1 MIYVSLLVEILRSR
15 PRLVFWMAMLAQVT
29 LWTLVPALFYSAPP
43 GDVAEVL
50 ARGHGFGFEHGPPLA
65 YWLAEIAFILAGDNI
80 VGVYVLSQI
89 CIVVTYWAVFTLGR
103 ATLGD
108 RHAALAVLL
117 MVGISAFTVP
127 TLDFGPAILVMP
139 LWALALLHLWR
150 AVGEER
156 RIYWYAVALDL
167 GLLLLTSYVGLVLAI
182 VVLVFVL
189 VSERGQTQLAYPET
203 WAAGII
209 VAFMMFPSL
218 IWLEQESAGFL
229 PKLAQ
234 LRSAQA
240 VNQNLIAW
248 TKLWVILL
256 VGHAG
261 TGILVAIASN
271 LARRRRAQAAI
282 IERAPVDPAARSF
295 IYYFAL
301 APALAVTPFIVITDP
316 SGTLNAGPLVILS
329 GLAIVLAAGDRIM
342 LHHQHI
348 IGITWFGLLLVP
360 PVLTAAAVVILPR
373 SIGFD
378 LKITQPAADIGR
390 FFAESFQRRT
400 GKPLAI
406 VAGDPQLAYL
416 IALSAASR
424 PKVLTDEA
432 PEGPKPVSSKDIAEQ
447 GAIVVWPVSDQSGEA
462 PPEIKARYPNL
473 VPELPRAFERRFQA
487 RLPVLRI
494 GWAVIRPQS
503 AGQ

>member
-1 MIYVSLLVEILRSR
+1 MIYVSLLVEILRTR
-15 PRLVFWMAMLAQVT
+15 PRLVFWMATLAQAA
-29 LWTLVPALFYSAPP
+29 LWILVPALFYSAPP

-50 ARGHGFGFEHGPPLA
+50 ARGHDFSFEYGPPLA
-65 YWLAEIAFILAGDNI
+65 YWLAEIAFVLAGNNI
-80 VGVYVLSQI
+80 AGVYALSQI

-108 RHAALAVLL
+108 RHAVLAILL

-127 TLDFGPAILVMP
+127 TPDFAPAILVMP

-150 AVGEER
+150 AIGEER
-156 RIYWYAVALDL
+156 RLYWYAVALDL
-167 GLLLLTSYVGLVLAI
+167 GLLLLTSYVGLVLTAL
-182 VVLVFVL
+182 VLGFVL
-189 VSERGQTQLAYPET
+189 VSERGRAQLAYQET
-203 WAAGII
+203 WAAGIT
-209 VAFMMFPSL
+209 VAFLMFPSL
-218 IWLEQESAGFL
+218 IWLEQASAGFL

-240 VNQNLIAW
+240 VNQNLFAW
-248 TKLWVILL
+248 TKLWFLLL

-261 TGILVAIASN
+261 AGILAAIASN
-271 LARRRRAQAAI
+271 LARRRGAQGALV
-282 IERAPVDPAARSF
+282 ERTSVDPAARSF

-301 APALAVTPFIVITDP
+301 APALAVTPFIVIADP

-360 PVLTAAAVVILPR
+360 PVLIAAAVLILPR
-373 SIGFD
+373 TLGFD
-378 LKITQPAADIGR
+378 LKITQPAAEIGR

-416 IALSAASR
+416 IAFSAPSR
-424 PKVLTDEA
+424 PRILVDET
-432 PEGPKPVSSKDIAEQ
+432 PGGPRPVSGKDIAEQ
-447 GAIVVWPVSDQSGEA
+447 GAIIVWPASDQSGEP

-473 VPELPRAFERRFQA
+473 VPELPRPFERQFQA
-487 RLPVLRI
+487 LLPVVRV

>member
-1 MIYVSLLVEILRSR
+1 MIYVSLLVEILRTR
-15 PRLVFWMAMLAQVT
+15 PRLVFWMATLAQAT
-29 LWTLVPALFYSAPP
+29 LWILVPALFYSAPP

-50 ARGHGFGFEHGPPLA
+50 ARGHDFTFAQGPPLA
-65 YWLAEIAFILAGDNI
+65 NWLAEIAFILAGNSI
-80 VGVYVLSQI
+80 IGVYVLSQI

-127 TLDFGPAILVMP
+127 TPDFGPAILVMP

-150 AVGEER
+150 AIGEDR
-156 RIYWYAVALDL
+156 RILWYAVALDL
-167 GLLLLTSYVGLVLAI
+167 GLLLLTSYVGLVLTAL
-182 VVLVFVL
+182 VLGFVL
-189 VSERGQTQLAYPET
+189 VSERGRTHLAYPQT

-218 IWLEQESAGFL
+218 IWLEQASGGFL

-248 TKLWVILL
+248 TRLWVILII
-256 VGHAG
+256 GHAG
-261 TGILVAIASN
+261 AGILAAIASN
-271 LARRRRAQAAI
+271 LARRRHARAAI
-282 IERAPVDPAARSF
+282 IERAPVDPSARSF

-301 APALAVTPFIVITDP
+301 VPALAVTPFIVIADP

-342 LHHQHI
+342 LYHQHI
-348 IGITWFGLLLVP
+348 IGIIWFGLLLVP

-416 IALSAASR
+416 IALSAPSR
-424 PKVLTDEA
+424 PKVLIDET
-432 PEGPKPVSSKDIAEQ
+432 PGGPKPVSSKDIAEQ
-447 GAIVVWPVSDQSGEA
+447 GAIVVWPASDQSGEP
-462 PPEIKARYPNL
+462 PPEIKARYPSL

-487 RLPVLRI
+487 RLPVLRV
-494 GWAVIRPQS
+494 GWALIRPQS
-503 AGQ
+503 AAQ

>member
-1 MIYVSLLVEILRSR
+1 MIYVSLLIEILRTR
-15 PRLVFWMAMLAQVT
+15 PRLVFWMATLAQVA
-29 LWTLVPALFYSAPP
+29 LWILVPALFYSAPP

-50 ARGHGFGFEHGPPLA
+50 ARGHGFGFADGPPLA
-65 YWLAEIAFILAGDNI
+65 YWLAEIAFILAGNNV
-80 VGVYVLSQI
+80 VGVYALSQI

-108 RHAALAVLL
+108 RHAALAILL

-127 TLDFGPAILVMP
+127 TPDFGPAILVMP

-150 AVGEER
+150 AIGEER
-156 RIYWYAVALDL
+156 RRYWYAVAADL
-167 GLLLLTSYVGLVLAI
+167 GLLLLTSYLGLVLTAI
-182 VVLVFVL
+182 LVVYML
-189 VSERGQTQLAYPET
+189 VSERGRTHLAYQET

-209 VAFMMFPSL
+209 VALMTFPSL
-218 IWLEQESAGFL
+218 IWLEQASASYF

-234 LRSAQA
+234 LRSALA
-240 VNQNLIAW
+240 VNQNLVAW
-248 TKLWVILL
+248 LKLWLILL

-261 TGILVAIASN
+261 AGILVAIASN
-271 LARRRRAQAAI
+271 IARRRRAQGAI
-282 IERAPVDPAARSF
+282 IERAAVDPSARSF

-301 APALAVTPFIVITDP
+301 APALAVTPFIVIADP

-348 IGITWFGLLLVP
+348 IGITWFSLLLVP

-390 FFAESFQRRT
+390 FFAETFQRRT

-416 IALSAASR
+416 IAFSAASR
-424 PKVLTDEA
+424 PKILIDEA
-432 PEGPKPVSSKDIAEQ
+432 PGGAQSVSAKDIAEQ
-447 GAIVVWPVSDQSGEA
+447 GAIVVWPAADQVGA
-462 PPEIKARYPNL
+462 PPPEIIARYPYL

-494 GWAVIRPQS
+494 GWALIRPQ
-503 AGQ
+503 AAAQ